1 MQLLNKTI
9 RAYFMFSVVLLLVA
23 IPVFYWTLKKLM
35 VANVDENLIATK
47 TRIMP
52 QLLNAASG
60 NNEGALVLPGSGYD
74 ILFEKD
80 GASAARQSERPDKK
94 SDSLHNSTPNNV
106 PLHNELLHNDSLYNI
121 ESPNANPRRGQQPN
135 RLLASHFYIN
145 QESYS
150 LRIRTSLADKYLLIQ
165 RIVLISALLL
175 IALLLGLLAIN
186 RMLTKKIW
194 QPFYNTL
201 QRLREYRVDRDPE
214 LKLMPSSVGE
224 FNDLNKAIEQLA
236 LRNYQVYSSQKE
248 FAENASH
255 EMQSPLAV
263 FQSKLELLMQTKPL
277 NEDQAALI
285 TDLANASKRMARLNK
300 SLILLTKID
309 NDQFIEK
316 EPVSVRETLEKLV
329 QQYEFQI
336 QQQSLHLRFGGS
348 ADIHSRDSAADI
360 TLIAN
365 KTLIEI
371 LLGNLL
377 SNAIR
382 HNIPGGTIEITM
394 QGKELIIRNSGR
406 QASLDTQKLFKRFQK
421 DSADSNSIGLGL
433 EIVKKISDLNH
444 FSIEYSFADQLH
456 TFTIRF

>member
-1 MQLLNKTI
+1 MQLLKKTI
-9 RAYFMFSVVLLLVA
+9 TAYFIFSVILLLIT
-23 IPVFYWTLKKLM
+23 IPVLYWTLKRLM

-52 QLLNAASG
+52 QLLDAAAG
-60 NNEGALVLPGSGYD
+60 NREGILHLPGAGYD
-74 ILFEKD
+74 ILLEKE
-80 GASAARQSERPDKK
+80 GHQPNGHLQQPAERK
-94 SDSLHNSTPNNV
+94 T
-106 PLHNELLHNDSLYNI
+106 DSLYNG
-121 ESPNANPRRGQQPN
+121 ESIDSYPGRTLPN

-150 LRIRTSLADKYLLIQ
+150 LRITASLADKYLLIQ
-165 RIVLISALLL
+165 RIVLVSALLL
-175 IALLLGLLAIN
+175 IALLVGLLVIN

-201 QRLREYRVDRDPE
+201 QRLREYRVDRQPR
-214 LKLMPSSVGE
+214 LTLQPSTISE
-224 FNDLNKAIEQLA
+224 FNDLNTAIEQLA
-236 LRNYQVYSSQKE
+236 ERNYQVYSSQKE
-248 FAENASH
+248 FTENASH

-316 EPVSVRETLEKLV
+316 ETISVKEVLQKLI

-336 QQQSLHLRFGGS
+336 QQQGIHLRFEN
-348 ADIHSRDSAADI
+348 IEDI
-360 TLIAN
+360 TLTAN
-365 KTLIEI
+365 RTLVEI
-371 LLGNLL
+371 LLSNLL

-382 HNIPGGTIEITM
+382 HNLPGGSIEISLQTKD
-394 QGKELIIRNSGR
+394 KELTIRNTGR
-406 QASLDTQKLFKRFQK
+406 PSPLDTQKLFQRFQK
-421 DSADSNSIGLGL
+421 ESSDANSIGLGL
-433 EIVKKISDLNH
+433 EIVKKITNLNH
-444 FSIEYSFADQLH
+444 FSIRYSFTSQLH
-456 TFTIRF
+456 TFSLRF